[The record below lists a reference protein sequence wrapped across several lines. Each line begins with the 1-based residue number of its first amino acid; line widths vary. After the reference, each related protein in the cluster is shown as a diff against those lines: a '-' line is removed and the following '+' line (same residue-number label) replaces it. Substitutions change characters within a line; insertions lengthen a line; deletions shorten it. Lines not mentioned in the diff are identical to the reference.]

1 MLKRAFH
8 HAYSAKDLNRMFRPD
23 YDEVYFYEQDL
34 VSPDD
39 RRLTAFKAEREVKQ
53 AVEFDGSGSF
63 VTSDPKI
70 ISLIIK
76 HSLMAADSTETEFQ
90 DGFLAFLYPKL
101 AYPGIEILSDEGG
114 DRFVFS
120 PAEFVYNELR
130 RLEPRHRLLKEADK
144 FARLV

>member
-1 MLKRAFH
+1 MFDPNRDEAFF
-8 HAYSAKDLNRMFRPD
+8 M
-23 YDEVYFYEQDL
+23 EQDL

-39 RRLTAFKAEREVKQ
+39 RRLTAFMQEREVKQ

-70 ISLIIK
+70 VSLIIK
-76 HSLMAADSTETEFQ
+76 HNLMAADSTETEFQ

-101 AYPGIEILSDEGG
+101 AYPGIKVLSDEGG
-114 DRFVFS
+114 DRAVFS

-130 RLEPRHRLLKEADK
+130 RLEPRHHLLKEADK